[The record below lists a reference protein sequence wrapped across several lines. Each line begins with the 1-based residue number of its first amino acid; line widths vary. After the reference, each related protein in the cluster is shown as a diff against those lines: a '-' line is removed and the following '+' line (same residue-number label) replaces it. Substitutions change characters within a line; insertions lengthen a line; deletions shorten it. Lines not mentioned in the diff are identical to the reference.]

1 MTIESFDPSKLPFW
15 ASLKTSQAYNTRLTK
30 LSADNVTAAIRFA
43 ARLSVAKSPADF
55 SDAVTAQI
63 KEQFDLIREQFNVL
77 TEEAEEL
84 SELVEEAA
92 PKKDEEAPIALGD

>member
-30 LSADNVTAAIRFA
+30 LSADNVAAAIRFA
-43 ARLSVAKSPADF
+43 ARLSMAKSPADF
-55 SDAVTAQI
+55 SDAVTTRLQD
-63 KEQFDLIREQFNVL
+63 QFNLLCEQFNLL

-92 PKKDEEAPIALGD
+92 PKKDDEAPIALGD